1 MTTVLTVKL
10 SPQSEQ
16 PGQRIQT
23 AEIAKARHSLDSRK
37 LAGDEAHVMRLKTRW
52 ETDEA

>member
-10 SPQSEQ
+10 SPQSKQ
-16 PGQRIQT
+16 LAQRIQT
-23 AEIAKARHSLDSRK
+23 AEIAKARHSRK

-52 ETDEA
+52 ETDEE